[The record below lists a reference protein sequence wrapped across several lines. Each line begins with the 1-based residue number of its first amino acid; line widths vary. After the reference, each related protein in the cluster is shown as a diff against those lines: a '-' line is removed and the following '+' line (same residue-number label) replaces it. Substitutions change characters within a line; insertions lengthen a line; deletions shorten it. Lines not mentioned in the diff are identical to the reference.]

1 MKKHFVIVWLVSL
14 MLFSSTT
21 YLAAQKVTD
30 NQVTKEKTKL
40 LESYGLLSSSSLY
53 LSYLSLTY
61 IERDILKANTK
72 EELNTIVQ
80 SVHNIN
86 TMIKKDLE
94 KLKSTVKLS
103 DEDHKFMNSLTEIAD
118 LLLEDANLLKKYA
131 NSRKSQDRQKYL
143 DHHALLFDKM
153 NSLFYEDKENEKAE

>member
-14 MLFSSTT
+14 MLFSSAT

-94 KLKSTVKLS
+94 KLKSAVKLS

-153 NSLFYEDKENEKAE
+153 NSLFYSDTENDKAE